1 MPLAIFD
8 LDNTLIDRAGVFEQW
23 AAGFVAGLGLD
34 PAEATWLIAADG
46 DGFAPLEAFVTALRD
61 RYRLDGS
68 VEALLGRLRVDLVA
82 LVQPD
87 PAAQAALER
96 LRGNGWTIAI
106 ATNGNTDQQWAKI
119 RQADLESR
127 VDAVAVSAE
136 VGAAKPDRRMFEA
149 AAQRCGARLADGGWM
164 VGDCAE
170 RDIAGAQAVGL
181 RTVWL
186 RRGRPWDP
194 TATAPDA
201 IVDRVDQIAP
211 ILLGPA
217 VSG

>member
-8 LDNTLIDRAGVFEQW
+8 LDNTLIDRAGLFERW
-23 AAGFVAGLGLD
+23 AADFVAGCGLD
-34 PAEATWLIAADG
+34 PAEASWLIAADG
-46 DGFAPLEAFVTALRD
+46 DGFAPREEFVAALRD

-68 VEALLGRLRVDLVA
+68 VEALLARLRVDLVA
-82 LVQPD
+82 LVRPD
-87 PAAQAALER
+87 PAAQALLQR
-96 LRGNGWTIAI
+96 LRGNGWIIAI

-119 RQADLESR
+119 RQAELADL

-136 VGAAKPDRRMFEA
+136 VGVAKPDRRMFEA

-164 VGDCAE
+164 VGDCAD

-201 IVDRVDQIAP
+201 IVDQVHEVATV
-211 ILLGPA
+211 LLG
-217 VSG
+217 

>member
-8 LDNTLIDRAGVFEQW
+8 LDNTLIDRAGLFERW
-23 AAGFVAGLGLD
+23 AADFVVGLGLD
-34 PAEATWLIAADG
+34 PAEASWLIAADG
-46 DGFAPLEAFVTALRD
+46 DGFAPREEFVAALRD

-82 LVQPD
+82 LVRPD
-87 PAAQAALER
+87 PAAQALLQR

-106 ATNGNTDQQWAKI
+106 ATNGNTDRQWAKI
-119 RQADLESR
+119 RQAELADH

-136 VGAAKPDRRMFEA
+136 VGVAKPDRRMFEA

-164 VGDCAE
+164 VGDCAD

-194 TATAPDA
+194 AATAPDA
-201 IVDRVDQIAP
+201 IVDQVHEIAP
-211 ILLGPA
+211 VLLG
-217 VSG
+217 

>member
-8 LDNTLIDRAGVFEQW
+8 LDNTLIDRAGLFERW
-23 AAGFVAGLGLD
+23 AGDFVSGLGLD
-34 PAEATWLIAADG
+34 PAEASWLIAADG
-46 DGFAPLEAFVTALRD
+46 DGFAPREEFVAALRD

-68 VEALLGRLRVDLVA
+68 VEALLARLRVDLVA
-82 LVQPD
+82 LVRPD
-87 PAAQAALER
+87 PAAQTLLQR
-96 LRGNGWTIAI
+96 LRSNGWIIAI

-119 RQADLESR
+119 RQAELADL

-136 VGAAKPDRRMFEA
+136 VGVAKPDRRMFEA
-149 AAQRCGARLADGGWM
+149 AAQRCGALLADGGWM
-164 VGDCAE
+164 VGDCAD

-194 TATAPDA
+194 AVTAPDA
-201 IVDRVDQIAP
+201 IVDQVHDIAP
-211 ILLGPA
+211 VLLG
-217 VSG
+217 